1 MRIRT
6 PLVLASLTLLAGC
19 SAPVAH
25 ARTVVHPHGER
36 YTLTA
41 AHSCDELM
49 TGLRTAYRPYAAQ
62 GPAKGPVILAPPAA
76 GSRADAAAPAA
87 PGDTRDVTPD
97 HSDTNV
103 AEAGVDEPDLV
114 KTDGRRIVTVSRGVL
129 WVVDAASRQVTGAL
143 ALGPST
149 GAPTNL
155 LLYKDKALVF
165 VTGGTA
171 GGIVGPHLL
180 LVDLSTDTPTTVSG
194 YVIDGELVDA
204 RLVGGVVRV
213 VTRSA
218 PRLPIVDDLDR
229 DLGRA
234 GPDEWLPRYQVTG
247 SAGTHTGRVDC
258 ASVRRPALY
267 TGASMLTLLTFDL
280 GQPALS
286 DGSPV
291 TVVADGDTVYA
302 TPTSLYVLV
311 GHADRTE
318 LYRFD
323 TTGPAAPRFVA
334 SGSVPGYTLNQYA
347 LSEWQGDVRV
357 ATTIGQT
364 TSSVYVL
371 RPFGDLLAV
380 VGQVDG
386 LGHGQKIYAVRYLG
400 PVGYV
405 VTFRQ
410 TDPLYTLDLA
420 DPAHPYV
427 TGALEIDGYSA
438 YLHPVA
444 PGRLLGVG
452 QTSDPKTGRNHGLAV
467 SLFDVSDPAKPSRL
481 SRFEALGA
489 GHSIAEFNPHAF
501 LYWQGLAVVPIQRGA
516 VALRVTDA
524 TVARAGQL
532 TPRSGQLVRALVTG
546 TTLWTLSTD
555 GLTAADLGTL
565 TAQAWIPF

>member
-1 MRIRT
+1 VTIRIYA
-6 PLVLASLTLLAGC
+6 LLASLTLLAGC
-19 SAPVAH
+19 SAPTSQ

-49 TGLRTAYRPYAAQ
+49 TGLRTAYRPLATR
-62 GPAKGPVILAPPAA
+62 GPGSHGPVPAPGA
-76 GSRADAAAPAA
+76 RADAAAPAA
-87 PGDTRDVTPD
+87 PGDTTDVTPG

-129 WVVDAASRQVTGAL
+129 WVVDAASRQVTGTL
-143 ALGPST
+143 ALGPSS
-149 GAPTNL
+149 GEPTNL
-155 LLYKDKALVF
+155 LLYKDNALVF

-180 LVDLSTDTPTTVSG
+180 LVDLSTGTPRVAGG

-204 RLVGGVVRV
+204 RLVGDVVRV

-218 PRLPIVDDLDR
+218 PRITPVPDSVDS
-229 DLGRA
+229 A
-234 GPDEWLPRYQVTG
+234 GPDEWLPRYQVTRPG
-247 SAGTHTGRVDC
+247 GGTKTGRVAC
-258 ASVRRPALY
+258 GSVRRPPLY

-311 GHADRTE
+311 GHAERTE
-318 LYRFD
+318 LYRFE
-323 TTGPAAPRFVA
+323 TSGSAAPRFVA

-347 LSEWQGDVRV
+347 VSEWQGDVRV
-357 ATTIGQT
+357 ATTTGQT

-371 RPFGDLLAV
+371 RPFGDLLGV

-420 DPAHPYV
+420 DPLHPYV

-467 SLFDVSDPAKPSRL
+467 SLFDVSDPARPSRL
-481 SRFEALGA
+481 SRYEALGA

-516 VALRVTDA
+516 VALRVTDT

-532 TPRSGQLVRALVTG
+532 APRSGQLVRALVVG
-546 TTLWTLSTD
+546 TTVWTLSTD

-565 TAQAWIPF
+565 ATQTWIPF